1 MLSYIIVF
9 IVGGFLGMFVTII
22 CTDDEPCPR
31 NPRMPKSK
39 YKRPMP
45 PPEIMAFRPTH
56 CGDETLSPQPH
67 KTIYGY
73 SFSGYSFDDNLDNWK
88 HRHN

>member
-1 MLSYIIVF
+1 MILY
-9 IVGGFLGMFVTII
+9 
-22 CTDDEPCPR
+22 
-31 NPRMPKSK
+31 N
-39 YKRPMP
+39 YKRKG
-45 PPEIMAFRPTH
+45 ETKN
-56 CGDETLSPQPH
+56 DYETLSPQPH